1 MLNPVGT
8 SVGGNLD
15 CEKSGFE
22 HSQKIALNAARI
34 EVKGNALLGQNSSV
48 NGTINLKSAHIGRTL
63 HCDGWKPQHLPTELD
78 LSRAR
83 AGFISDNDAC

>member
-1 MLNPVGT
+1 VEKQSTLTTPKSQAMFFSGMVLMLNPVGT

-34 EVKGNALLGQNSSV
+34 EVKGNALLG
-48 NGTINLKSAHIGRTL
+48 KTL
-63 HCDGWKPQHLPTELD
+63 PSTEQ
-78 LSRAR
+78 ST
-83 AGFISDNDAC
+83 